1 MHTELTRFYV
11 AEIGKEDIIL
21 ETKWLLEHNP
31 EVDWHAYRLHFT

>member
-21 ETKWLLEHNP
+21 GTKWLLEHNL